1 MLIGQA
7 HRQFLSGFTIAGEIQ
22 STDWSGLGHVTTL
35 GIEVQVHS
43 YQTTWSESG
52 SSSMENYGALSR
64 RGNTG
69 QIKTHVYLG
78 KPHLECRDRESKSC
92 TK

>member
-7 HRQFLSGFTIAGEIQ
+7 HRQFLNGFTVAGEIQ

-52 SSSMENYGALSR
+52 SSSMENQGALSK

-78 KPHLECRDRESKSC
+78 KPHLECGDRESKSC